1 MESDFST
8 VPQQISRVQ
17 TTDCL
22 EHDEDI
28 NSEMYDLF
36 GADHETSTLE
46 FATGDSDHQFFHEL
60 CDEGEK
66 SRETLYSGLNG
77 SLNGSTSGKYFSRL
91 RW

>member
-1 MESDFST
+1 
-8 VPQQISRVQ
+8 
-17 TTDCL
+17 
-22 EHDEDI
+22 EDI

-46 FATGDSDHQFFHEL
+46 FATSDSDHQFPHEL

-66 SRETLYSGLNG
+66 SRETLCLTLND
-77 SLNGSTSGKYFSRL
+77 SFNGSTSGKYFSRL